1 MKFDTKIAV
10 VLRDDLQTWQKLNV
24 TAFTISSIAG
34 TVAGIM
40 GQNYQDASG
49 NIYLPTMVQPVL
61 IFEATATQIKT
72 VYGRAMSRDLQ
83 FSIYTEELF
92 ATGNDEDNRAAVE
105 AVPEADLKIVG
116 MAFRT
121 DRNTL
126 DKVVK
131 GLALHK

>member
-24 TAFTISSIAG
+24 TAFTISGIAG

-49 NIYLPTMVQPVL
+49 NVYLPMMVQPVL
-61 IFEATATQIKT
+61 IFEATAAQIKT
-72 VYGRAMSRDLQ
+72 VYERAMSRDLQ

-92 ATGNDEDNRAAVE
+92 ATGNDENNRAAVK
-105 AVPEADLKIVG
+105 AVAEADLKLVG
-116 MAFRT
+116 IAFRAE
-121 DRNTL
+121 RNSV

>member
-40 GQNYQDASG
+40 GQNYQDASD
-49 NIYLPTMVQPVL
+49 NIYLPMMVQPVL
-61 IFEATATQIKT
+61 IFEATAAQIKT

-92 ATGNDEDNRAAVE
+92 ATGNDEDNRAAVK
-105 AVPEADLKIVG
+105 AVPEAELKIVG
-116 MAFRT
+116 MAFRAE
-121 DRNTL
+121 RSIL

>member
-34 TVAGIM
+34 TAAGIM